1 MRYVSVCSGVE
12 AATVAWKPL
21 GWTPVWFSEIE
32 PFPCEV
38 LKYHYP
44 DVPNLG
50 DMTKIKVENLSNG
63 RQRFSN
69 GSQTVESEKVDL
81 LVGGTP
87 CFVEDTLVL
96 TPFGYRKIQDLQI
109 GDEVISH
116 LGNIC
121 KVTAIGNKQSEV
133 GKINILGREEIV
145 CTDNHPFYVCWDDNK
160 KSVEFDFAMAK
171 YCTGKYAGR
180 VFQGQ
185 ELMENEIQDYY
196 VELAGY
202 FVGCGEIVDNKVV
215 FQFSNE
221 NELKKFRNKFG
232 ERIPLLH
239 IDQKLFSLDDKLNNW
254 IKNNFY
260 RYGKISIPYFLYS
273 YKHQYRFIE
282 GFVSSVEQNKKNK
295 FFCQKNKFYCQNK
308 EIAYSLGDLFG
319 SYDVKKDKKNNKWYI
334 CENKKVK
341 LFGDRFAS
349 KVKGFKNGN
358 TTRTVYNI
366 TVEQDHTYIVEG
378 VAVYNCQGFSVAGK
392 QQGLNDERS
401 VLALAYC
408 RLLEE
413 MHPRYFLWENVPGVL
428 STNNGNDFKEFIRK
442 INEIGYCCA
451 WKILDGQYC
460 RVDGFP
466 RAIPQ
471 RRRRMFVVGYFGDE
485 WECPAEILFEP
496 QEMLGDFPPKR
507 VKGKG
512 FTTTVEGSITTPN
525 INLSE

>member
-50 DMTKIKVENLSNG
+50 DMTKIKVENLPDG

-69 GSQTVESEKVDL
+69 GSQIVESEKVDL

-145 CTDNHPFYVCWDDNK
+145 CTDNHPFYVCSENNNFEFVEAKKTSNK
-160 KSVEFDFAMAK
+160 F
-171 YCTGKYAGR
+171 AGR
-180 VFQGQ
+180 IY
-185 ELMENEIQDYY
+185 LNEKFASDINIEYI
-196 VELAGY
+196 ELAGY
-202 FVGCGEIVDNKVV
+202 FVGCGKIVDNSVV

-221 NELKKFRNKFG
+221 YELKKFKNNFNKRF
-232 ERIPLLH
+232 PLLH
-239 IDQKLFSLDDKLNNW
+239 VDLTLISLDKKLNNW
-254 IKNNFY
+254 IKDNFY
-260 RYGKISIPYFLYS
+260 KYNKISIPYFLYYS
-273 YKHQYRFIE
+273 ELQQTFVERFLD
-282 GFVSSVEQNKKNK
+282 SNKNHDKI
-295 FFCQKNKFYCQNK
+295 YCPNK
-308 EIAYSLGDLFG
+308 EVAYSLGDLFG

-378 VAVYNCQGFSVAGK
+378 IAVHNCQGFSVAGK

-471 RRRRMFVVGYFGDE
+471 RRRRMFVIGYFGDK
-485 WECPAEILFEP
+485 WQCPAEILFEP